1 MTKYEFVKRFLPEAE
16 AAEKRFH
23 LNPVV
28 MQAQAAIESGWN
40 ESNLAKLHRNLFGIT
55 GYGPSNE
62 FWHGCR
68 VELVPR
74 GLPFRK
80 YSDTQSSF
88 LDYARLI
95 VTAYPAA
102 AAVSYYPSAFAH
114 EIAYSKYI
122 SEVNGD
128 NRTAYCLLLD
138 RLSVAIGKLIKAPVC

>member
-28 MQAQAAIESGWN
+28 MLAQAAIESGWN

-74 GLPFRK
+74 GLDRNRQTVEQMTVSGPVITVYFADIFAVRNFMRK
-80 YSDTQSSF
+80 SRRIINDRSF
-88 LDYARLI
+88 
-95 VTAYPAA
+95 P
-102 AAVSYYPSAFAH
+102 
-114 EIAYSKYI
+114 
-122 SEVNGD
+122 
-128 NRTAYCLLLD
+128 
-138 RLSVAIGKLIKAPVC
+138 